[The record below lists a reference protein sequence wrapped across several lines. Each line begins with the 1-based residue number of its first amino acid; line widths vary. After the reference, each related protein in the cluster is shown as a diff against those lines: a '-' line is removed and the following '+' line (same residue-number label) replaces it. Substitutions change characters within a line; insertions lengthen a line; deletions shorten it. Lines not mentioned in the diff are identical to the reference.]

1 MDTQEIVYWMND
13 GFGPLEPAASIA
25 KTELILPGRPYGFTE
40 RAPFPL
46 VCPLTLG
53 MGVGGQQLDVHCGTH
68 VCNVTVSE
76 DFVAKIN
83 LKLPKEK

>member
-1 MDTQEIVYWMND
+1 MND

-25 KTELILPGRPYGFTE
+25 KTRVNSARQTIWFHWTDSIPPGVPSDPG
-40 RAPFPL
+40 
-46 VCPLTLG
+46 V
-53 MGVGGQQLDVHCGTH
+53 GVGGQQLDAHCGTH

-76 DFVAKIN
+76 DSVAKIN